1 MRQIFGKLPWVHG
14 RSHERFREI
23 FQREG
28 CWVRKKKGETIAN
41 GGLNG
46 EVFWL
51 ERGLGAYVSPDRRAR
66 PHLLAFIPPGRLMGD
81 VDGVTGD
88 TVNMADTFLRPS
100 ESWLLERRIFRTYLE
115 ADRTLDRAHFLGIIA
130 DHESDMEALFAIAT
144 LNLDTRLRVLTAT
157 LTFADERRPV
167 EALARA
173 IARDEPLPTP
183 YGLTITEMAMAANAT
198 RTAVSLC
205 LKRWTQAGWLE
216 IDAAAPTQKR
226 IHPALWANL
235 YDWAL

>member
-1 MRQIFGKLPWVHG
+1 MRQIFGKLPWVHS

-28 CWVRKKKGETIAN
+28 CWVRKKKGEAIAN

-100 ESWLLERRIFRTYLE
+100 EGWLLERRIFRAHLE

-144 LNLDTRLRVLTAT
+144 LDLDTRLRVLTAA

-167 EALARA
+167 EALALA
-173 IARDEPLPTP
+173 IVRDEPLPMP
-183 YGLTITEMAMAANAT
+183 YGLTITEMAMAVNAS
-198 RTAVSLC
+198 RTAASLC
-205 LKRWTQAGWLE
+205 LKRWVQAGWLE

-226 IHPALWANL
+226 IRPALWTNL
-235 YDWAL
+235 YDWAS